1 MPSTPEKKAAHNAA
15 NKDKHAAQRLV
26 KKLRAAYDRN
36 EDERTNRDRLTPF
49 DGGAK
54 ASTLNKYGIR
64 VHWDKE
70 NFKVQT
76 RAPEYPVEDPGNVDP
91 RKPETRTGGMR
102 DVWERIKAA
111 FLENPDHFKQQSS
124 TIDQHMEFF
133 WRVFKKT
140 EYANDIASM
149 VRCINDGAFLQK
161 VVNGVH
167 FKTGEDH
174 LLNTK
179 KSYCT
184 ALNFMV
190 NTCEVFSNDGLD
202 PKAAMS
208 IELQLVEY
216 IALSRQ
222 GQIESVLDGSKAIDP
237 FSEIFERGIANVSK
251 YHETAVWLHLARDL
265 TLRGDY
271 EDVHVY
277 DTRPDPEP
285 AHNYY
290 VRDKGVIYWKHI
302 RKTGHRYPIH
312 AYQYS
317 QETRDIIEGSL
328 RQKPRDKLITST
340 GWYLLNKVGTSV
352 NELRHAKISEMYLDN
367 PRMSMAERRKKA
379 EEMYH
384 SFATQKVYVRE
395 LRGRFIQAEE
405 QF

>member
-54 ASTLNKYGIR
+54 TSTLNKYGIR

-70 NFKVQT
+70 NYKVQT
-76 RAPEYPVEDPGNVDP
+76 HAPEYPVENPGNVDP
-91 RKPETRTGGMR
+91 PKPETMTGGMGE
-102 DVWERIKAA
+102 VVERIKAA
-111 FLENPDHFKQQSS
+111 FHENQDHFKQQKS
-124 TIDQHMEFF
+124 TIEQHERYF
-133 WRVFKKT
+133 WRVFSKSG
-140 EYANDIASM
+140 YANDIASM
-149 VRCINDGAFLQK
+149 VSCINDGAFLHK

-167 FKTGEDH
+167 FQTGEPH
-174 LLNTK
+174 AVNTK

-184 ALNFMV
+184 ALNFVV
-190 NTCEVFSNDGLD
+190 NTCEVFRGGGLD
-202 PKAAMS
+202 PRAAMN

-216 IALSRQ
+216 KALVRQ
-222 GQIESVLDGSKAIDP
+222 GQIQSVLDGSKAVDL
-237 FSEIFERGIANVSK
+237 FTEIFERGVAKVSK
-251 YHETAVWLHLARDL
+251 YHESAVWLHLARDL

-277 DTRPDPEP
+277 DTRPHPEP
-285 AHNYY
+285 THNYY

-328 RQKPRDKLITST
+328 REKPRDKLITST

-352 NELRHAKISEMYLDN
+352 NELRHAKISEMYEDH
-367 PRMSMAERRKKA
+367 PDMSMAERRKKA

-395 LRGRFIQAEE
+395 LRGRFIQAGE

>member
-1 MPSTPEKKAAHNAA
+1 MPFTAEERAAYNAA
-15 NKDKHAAQRLV
+15 NKDRQAAQKTL
-26 KKLRAAYDRN
+26 KKLRVAYERN
-36 EDERTNRDRLTPF
+36 EDERRNGSPLTSF
-49 DGGAK
+49 DGGVK
-54 ASTLNKYGIR
+54 ASTLNKQGIR

-70 NFKVQT
+70 NYKVQT
-76 RAPEYPVEDPGNVDP
+76 RAPEYPVENPGNVDP
-91 RKPETRTGGMR
+91 PKPTRRTGGMG
-102 DVWERIKAA
+102 DVEDRIEAA
-111 FLENPDHFKQQSS
+111 FRENPGHFKQQQS
-124 TIDQHMEFF
+124 TIKQNMEFF
-133 WRVFKKT
+133 NRVYKGT
-140 EYANDIASM
+140 GYGYDVTSI
-149 VRCINDGAFLQK
+149 VGCINEGVLLQK

-167 FKTGEDH
+167 FKTGEPH
-174 LLNTK
+174 AVNTK
-179 KSYCT
+179 KSYCM
-184 ALNFMV
+184 ALNFVV
-190 NTCEVFSNDGLD
+190 NTCEVFKNDGLD
-202 PKAAMS
+202 PRAVMD

-216 IALSRQ
+216 IAQSRQ
-222 GQIESVLDGSKAIDP
+222 GQIQSVLDGSKAVDL
-237 FSEIFERGIANVSK
+237 FTEIFERGVAKISK
-251 YHETAVWLHLARDL
+251 YHESAVWLHLARDL

-271 EDVHVY
+271 EDVYVY

-352 NELRHAKISEMYLDN
+352 NELRHAKISEMYEDH
-367 PRMSMAERRKKA
+367 PDMSMAERRKKA